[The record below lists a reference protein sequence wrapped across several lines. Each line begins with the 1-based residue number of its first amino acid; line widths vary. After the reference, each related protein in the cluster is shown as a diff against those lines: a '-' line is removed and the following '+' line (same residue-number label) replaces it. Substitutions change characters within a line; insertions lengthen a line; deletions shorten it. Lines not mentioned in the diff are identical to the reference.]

1 MAGNLSV
8 CVLFYGHSDE
18 ELEFFMAS
26 SGIYCSDSDWAGSDR
41 TSRQKENTL
50 WKDRPSVDRL
60 SGGKIWIWTGD
71 RSSRTVYI
79 FNHVSLF
86 CADPAGVDPSPYGTS
101 GPDLPGKTK
110 RRSVCGI
117 DKDSE
122 CRRSFRRECSDR
134 RKSGELLLYS
144 ADDIGCAFLLG
155 NCPEGGGTRSAQ
167 CAGRNCVYCRNCGI
181 SVCLKDIND
190 CKLLGKISF
199 DAVFSLFL
207 SDTYIKIA

>member
-18 ELEFFMAS
+18 DPEFFMAS
-26 SGIYCSDSDWAGSDR
+26 SGIYCSDSDRAGSDR

-86 CADPAGVDPSPYGTS
+86 CADPAGVDPSSYGTS

-110 RRSVCGI
+110 RRLICCF
-117 DKDSE
+117 DKDSQ
-122 CRRSFRRECSDR
+122 CGRRM
-134 RKSGELLLYS
+134 
-144 ADDIGCAFLLG
+144 
-155 NCPEGGGTRSAQ
+155 Q
-167 CAGRNCVYCRNCGI
+167 
-181 SVCLKDIND
+181 
-190 CKLLGKISF
+190 
-199 DAVFSLFL
+199 
-207 SDTYIKIA
+207 